1 MGKIFIS
8 AGHGG
13 FEGGLRD
20 RGAIVA
26 STTEAEELIATRDLI
41 VAELKSRGIA
51 VEAPGD
57 DLSLVGTI
65 AWINARASRQDVAL
79 EIHMDAFDNTNA
91 RGASAYY
98 IANNSDRKRQAEMLI
113 NSLIRRVP
121 ELPSRGA
128 KPDTAAAVGR
138 LGFCRDLI
146 PPSMLVE
153 LGFLTSPQDLRLMQT
168 RRRDFAIGLAD
179 GLQAWLREVTEITL
193 DVKPVSGTPPADP
206 STIPSGSGGSYPEAN
221 IDLNGQLYEE
231 KAILVSGNAYI
242 PIDLVDR
249 LSIDVIQAPNVRRL
263 RYKNVIY
270 VQAIALRDY
279 NLSVS
284 WDAKTRIVYVRS
296 IFKICTGQIDQ
307 IMGHGN
313 TSEIQMLMFLK
324 HNNDLALAEYGDIAL
339 IYREEAMI
347 EGVNYDV
354 AFCQMC
360 VETGFLRFGG
370 DIKPEQHNFAGLGAV
385 GSGAQGPSFPDQR
398 TGVRAQIQHLKAYA
412 STAPLVQTV
421 VDPRFRFVTRGV
433 APLVSQLTGRW
444 ASDPNYDQKIM
455 ATLRRLYEES
465 GLL

>member
-20 RGAIVA
+20 RGAIVT
-26 STTEAEELIATRDLI
+26 SSTEAEELIATRDLI
-41 VAELKSRGIA
+41 VAELKSRGIT
-51 VEAPGD
+51 VEAPSD

-79 EIHMDAFDNTNA
+79 EIHMDAFTNANA

-128 KPDTAAAVGR
+128 KPDTSAAVGR

-153 LGFLTSPQDLRLMQT
+153 LGFLTSPQDLRLIQT

-193 DVKPVSGTPPADP
+193 DVKPVSGTNPGETSTAP
-206 STIPSGSGGSYPEAN
+206 SSTSYPEAN
-221 IDLNGQLYEE
+221 IDLNGQIYEE

-249 LSIDVIQAPNVRRL
+249 LGIDVVQVPTVRRL

-284 WDAKTRIVYVRS
+284 WDGKTRIVYVRS
-296 IFKICTGQIDQ
+296 IFKICPSQIDQ

-324 HNNDLALAEYGDIAL
+324 HNNELVLDRYGDIAQ
-339 IYREEAMI
+339 IYREEATI

-370 DIKPEQHNFAGLGAV
+370 DVKPEQNNFAGLGAV
-385 GSGAQGPSFPDQR
+385 GSGAQGPSFSDRR
-398 TGVRAQIQHLKAYA
+398 TGIRAQIQHLKAYA
-412 STAPLVQTV
+412 SNAPLVQAV

-444 ASDPNYDQKIM
+444 ASDPNYDKKIM
-455 ATLRRLYEES
+455 ATLRRLYES
-465 GLL
+465 ANLL

>member
-13 FEGGLRD
+13 FEGTLRD
-20 RGAIVA
+20 PGAIA
-26 STTEAEELIATRDLI
+26 SATTEAEELIATRDLI
-41 VAELKSRGIA
+41 VTELRSRGIA
-51 VEAPGD
+51 VESPSD

-79 EIHMDAFDNTNA
+79 EIHMDAASNPNA

-98 IANNSDRKRQAEMLI
+98 IASNSDRKRQAEMLI
-113 NSLIRRVP
+113 NSIIRRVP
-121 ELPSRGA
+121 ELPSRGSQ
-128 KPDTAAAVGR
+128 PDTAAAVGR
-138 LGFCRDLI
+138 LGFCRNVI

-153 LGFLTSPQDLRLMQT
+153 LGFLTNPQDLRLIQT

-179 GLQAWLREVTEITL
+179 GLQAWLREVAEITL
-193 DVKPVSGTPPADP
+193 ETKPVTEPSGTISPPV
-206 STIPSGSGGSYPEAN
+206 STSNYPEAT
-221 IDLNGQLYEE
+221 IDLNGQIYEE
-231 KAILVSGNAYI
+231 KAIIISGNAYV

-249 LSIDVIQAPNVRRL
+249 LNIDVAQAANVPRL
-263 RYKNVIY
+263 RVKNVIY

-279 NLSVS
+279 NLSIS
-284 WDAKTRIVYVRS
+284 WEPKTRTVFVRS
-296 IFKICTGQIDQ
+296 ILKICGGQIDR

-313 TSEIQMLMFLK
+313 ATEIQMLMFLK
-324 HNNDLALAEYGDIAL
+324 HNNDDALGQYKDIANL
-339 IYREEAMI
+339 YREEATS
-347 EGVNYDV
+347 EGVNYDI

-370 DIKPEQHNFAGLGAV
+370 DVKPSQNNFAGLGAV

-412 STAPLVQTV
+412 STAPLVQSL
-421 VDPRFRFVTRGV
+421 VDPRFRFVTRGI

-444 ASDPNYDQKIM
+444 AADPDYDKKIM
-455 ATLRRLYEES
+455 ATLRRLYES
-465 GLL
+465 AGIL

>member
-26 STTEAEELIATRDLI
+26 SSTEAEELIATRDLI
-41 VAELKSRGIA
+41 VAEIKSRGIT

-57 DLSLVGTI
+57 DLSLVSTI

-79 EIHMDAFDNTNA
+79 EIHMDAFSNANA

-153 LGFLTSPQDLRLMQT
+153 LGFLTSPQDLRLIQT

-179 GLQAWLREVTEITL
+179 GLQAWLREVAEITL
-193 DVKPVSGTPPADP
+193 DVKPVSGPNAGEPTVP
-206 STIPSGSGGSYPEAN
+206 SASGASYPEAN

-296 IFKICTGQIDQ
+296 IFKICAGQIDQ

-324 HNNDLALAEYGDIAL
+324 HNNEVVLERYGEIAQ
-339 IYREEAMI
+339 IYREEATI

-370 DIKPEQHNFAGLGAV
+370 DVKPEQNNFAGLGAV
-385 GSGAQGPSFPDQR
+385 GSGAQGPSFSDQR

-444 ASDPNYDQKIM
+444 AADSNYDKKIM